1 MAGVRSCQEHVSP
14 GRTGAPRPGTG
25 GTWYL
30 WAEASASSSAL
41 GISWDWGRLL
51 SGKGV
56 LWLGGG
62 LAPAYWGILGFCGAL
77 GPTYVS
83 ISGGG
88 SPVFI

>member
-1 MAGVRSCQEHVSP
+1 MASVRSCQEHVSP

-30 WAEASASSSAL
+30 WAGVSASSSAL
-41 GISWDWGRLL
+41 GISWGRLL
-51 SGKGV
+51 SVKGV